1 MSNSKVSAGPV
12 ETLRAAISGDVFV
25 PGDDGYDEARRA
37 WNLTEDQRP
46 AVVVVPESAAEVA
59 RAVRFARAQGM
70 RIAPQAT
77 GHGAAPL
84 EPLEGAMLLKTSRL
98 RRARRPTAPGTPHGR
113 GRRRRARHRL
123 PRRLPGKPQAHQPA
137 RGTDDRLVDRAP
149 A

>member
-1 MSNSKVSAGPV
+1 MGNSKVSAGPL

-70 RIAPQAT
+70 RIAPQTT

-84 EPLEGAMLLKTSRL
+84 EPLDGAMLLKTSRM
-98 RRARRPTAPGTPHGR
+98 RRAGIDPAAGTAPAGLPHSALPEVALPSSPGQP
-113 GRRRRARHRL
+113 GRRRES
-123 PRRLPGKPQAHQPA
+123 
-137 RGTDDRLVDRAP
+137 
-149 A
+149 